1 MLAVKRRPSI
11 GDSAISGR
19 EKNNRP
25 AGTAHLNEWNSTEGD
40 VGAPGDPPGARR
52 GLAGRIGLA
61 VLWIAGIGVFL
72 GALAVAGLAA
82 LVAHGPVEIATA
94 ARTAETLLGE
104 AAGPDARAGVGGARL
119 DWSWDKGLVVE
130 LSDISV
136 ERPGVLS
143 LTVPRAAVHLKPLPI
158 LTGEVRPRS
167 LELHDPRFVVDTAGL
182 AAAGSLAGA
191 GRGSTGEGAISP
203 AGSAVEMPGMPG
215 AANPGA
221 LPPRP
226 LRAVAEALEIGRT
239 VERLVGRARS
249 EGIERFALRN
259 GSLELR
265 RTDGGGAI
273 HVVTVPEI
281 EAEAVVDGP
290 GGELDVGWSA
300 RGEVGRWSTRLTARR
315 DGEGRRRL
323 AFVADDVTHRDL
335 FGPPGPAFELGMPM
349 YPRLTLRFAAD
360 GRYEGAELD
369 VRLGAGEF
377 RFGPMPEDSLLVD
390 EGQAQIDWSA
400 DADHV
405 EIRNLFLAVGE
416 TGMTLHGRLVPP
428 TDGGAVWTLALEADS
443 GSFRPRDVPGKP
455 LIVDGGRLEA
465 RIDTGARVI
474 DVVSAEARFG
484 VGWVRTAGRI
494 DISGAEPR
502 LRLDLTFSPLD
513 TEQVKRCWPHWVAAD
528 TRAWFIHNVE
538 AGRLLDAVIRLDMP
552 RFDHPETW
560 PGNAFRMTARFE
572 AARFRAFGNLP
583 AVTGADGRL
592 TIDERRFDLAFDRAQ
607 VATKAAKRPSLDA
620 FRFTVADIF
629 LKPPKGSIRL
639 QLGGDVP
646 ALAEVINSE
655 PLAILDEAGIKVEG
669 LAGTAAVTAQIDVL
683 FEKEI
688 RAASVD
694 YHVEATLDRFSS
706 PHPIQGRKFQ
716 DGKFRIVADPR
727 GLKVTGRAQID
738 GVVAD
743 VDMYDARGG
752 SKTPDKRDFRMVLDD
767 AARQRIGLDLG
778 DMVHGAISL
787 AVAQPSPNDPKRRV
801 EADLT
806 AARLVLSHFGW
817 SKGPGVPA
825 KATLDLVDD
834 DKGVRLD
841 NLTIESEG
849 LAIAGNVVLDKERRI
864 VSADFGRFAL
874 RKGDQG
880 KLKVSRGGDQV
891 LAVTFEAQSFDL
903 RGVMQAGRR
912 SDADGARGAA
922 AKSPELM
929 LKLRAAKLVGFNDV
943 TLADASV
950 EARYQGGAFANLQL
964 SARSGGGRSLS
975 ATIRPEGQA
984 RRLIVSAD
992 DAGSVLSFLD
1002 AFDRIGGGRL
1012 ETSARLGAPGV
1023 AQGMFRLYDFH
1034 LLEEPKTGR
1043 AAPQQTADG
1052 VQQIKVRRVG
1062 INPQTDFSR
1071 ASIRFTMRDGVVNV
1085 TEAVA
1090 KGNTVGATAS
1100 GQVDLN
1106 NQRLNLT
1113 GTYIPAFG
1121 LNNLAGR
1128 IPVLGA
1134 IAGAGSNEGLVGVT
1148 FRVFGA
1154 IEDPILEINPLSAI
1168 APGIF
1173 RRIFEFQK
1181 DENAPAPAPAGNAPT
1196 RITP

>member
-1 MLAVKRRPSI
+1 M
-11 GDSAISGR
+11 
-19 EKNNRP
+19 
-25 AGTAHLNEWNSTEGD
+25 NEWNRTEGD
-40 VGAPGDPPGARR
+40 TETPGVTPGARR

-61 VLWIAGIGVFL
+61 VLWIAGLVLLL

-104 AAGPDARAGVGGARL
+104 AAGPDSHAAVGGARL
-119 DWSWDKGLVVE
+119 DWSWEKGLVVE
-130 LSDISV
+130 LADISV

-143 LTVPRAAVHLKPLPI
+143 LSVPRAAVHLKPLPI
-158 LTGEVRPRS
+158 LTGAVRPRS
-167 LELHDPRFVVDTAGL
+167 LELHDPHFVVDTAGL
-182 AAAGSLAGA
+182 AAAGAFAGA
-191 GRGSTGEGAISP
+191 ARSQPADGAPLP
-203 AGSAVEMPGMPG
+203 AGSAVEMPAMPG
-215 AANPGA
+215 TASPTALAA
-221 LPPRP
+221 RP

-239 VERLVGRARS
+239 VERLVGRARV
-249 EGIERFALRN
+249 EGIERFTLKN
-259 GSLELR
+259 GSLDLR
-265 RTDGGGAI
+265 RIDDGGAV

-290 GGELDVGWSA
+290 AGDLDVGWSA
-300 RGEVGRWSTRLTARR
+300 RGEVGRWSTRLTALREA
-315 DGEGRRRL
+315 DGRRRL
-323 AFVADDVTHRDL
+323 AFVADDITHRDL
-335 FGPPGPAFELGMPM
+335 FGPAGPAFELGMPL

-360 GRYEGAELD
+360 GRYEGAGLD
-369 VRLGAGEF
+369 LRLGAGEF
-377 RFGPMPEDSLLVD
+377 RFGPMPEDSMLVD

-400 DADHV
+400 DADHLEV
-405 EIRNLFLAVGE
+405 RNLFLAVGE

-465 RIDTGARVI
+465 RIDTRARHI
-474 DVVSAEARFG
+474 DVVSGEANFG
-484 VGWVRTAGRI
+484 NAWVRASGRI
-494 DISGAEPR
+494 DFSGPEPR
-502 LRLDLTFSPLD
+502 LRLDLGFSPLD

-538 AGRLLDAVIRLDMP
+538 AGRLVDAVIRLDMP
-552 RFDHPETW
+552 RFDRPETW
-560 PGNAFRMTARFE
+560 PGNAFRMSARFE

-583 AVTGADGRL
+583 PVVGADGRL
-592 TIDERRFDLAFDRAQ
+592 TIDERRFDLSFDRAQ
-607 VATKAAKRPSLDA
+607 VATKTAKRPNLDA

-629 LKPPKGSIRL
+629 VKPPKGSIRL
-639 QLGGDVP
+639 QLGGEVP
-646 ALAEVINSE
+646 ALAEVINAE

-669 LAGTAAVTAQIDVL
+669 LAGTAVVAAQIDVL

-688 RAASVD
+688 RASSVD
-694 YHVEATLDRFSS
+694 YRVEATLDRFAS

-716 DGKFRIVADPR
+716 DAKFRIVADPR

-743 VDMYDARGG
+743 VDMYEARGG
-752 SKTPDKRDFRMVLDD
+752 SKVPDKRDFRMVLDD

-787 AVAQPSPNDPKRRV
+787 AVAQPSPQDPKRRV

-806 AARLVLSHFGW
+806 AARLVLSQFGW

-834 DKGVRLD
+834 DKGVRLE
-841 NLTIESEG
+841 NLVIESEG
-849 LAIAGNVVLDKERRI
+849 LAIAGTVALDKERRI

-874 RKGDQG
+874 RKGDQA
-880 KLKVSRGGDQV
+880 KLRVSRGGDQV
-891 LAVTFEAQSFDL
+891 LAVNFEAQSFDL

-912 SDADGARGAA
+912 SDAEGTRAAGAA
-922 AKSPELM
+922 KPADLV

-943 TLADASV
+943 ALADASV
-950 EARYQGGAFANLQL
+950 EARYQGGAFATLQL
-964 SARSGGGRSLS
+964 SARSGGGRSFS
-975 ATIRPEGQA
+975 ATIRPEGQG
-984 RRLIVSAD
+984 RRLIVAAD

-1023 AQGMFRLYDFH
+1023 AQGLFRLYDFH

-1043 AAPQQTADG
+1043 AAPQQTAEG
-1052 VQQIKVRRVG
+1052 VQQVKVRRVG

-1085 TEAVA
+1085 TEGVA

-1106 NQRLNLT
+1106 NQRINLT

-1134 IAGAGSNEGLVGVT
+1134 ITGAGSNEGLVGVT

-1154 IEDPILEINPLSAI
+1154 VEDPILEINPLSAI

-1181 DENAPAPAPAGNAPT
+1181 DETAPAPAPAGNAPT